1 MTALIEYPASE
12 VPMGAIVAAQLNA
25 ADVRFEANSDVKSP
39 RVTCDKTGEHVEG
52 LAAVMRYVARS
63 GKAEGS
69 RSAMYGTTAL
79 EACQIDSLVDFIDT
93 QLVPGPS
100 FDIASA
106 ALNTFLSSR
115 TYLAGHEISIA
126 DLAAWQRLTS
136 NSQSRRA
143 RTLYAHLDRWC
154 KNIEIIPLVAETFD
168 SYADVKAK
176 KKKTAHEKSKNVKG
190 DAGDPFAIALPNA
203 VDGKVVTRFPPEPSG
218 YLHIGH
224 AKAALLNQE
233 IADRYHGRLLM
244 RFDDTNPTKEKHE
257 YVDSIISD
265 TKTLGLRYENITY
278 TSDYIP
284 QIEDLAER
292 MIKAGMLYAD
302 DTVVDQMREERMH
315 GIESKR
321 RNRSIEENL
330 NIWEQM
336 KAGTEEGFK
345 NCLRVKMDM
354 TNPNKALRDPVCY
367 RCNATP
373 HQRHGE
379 RYKAYPTYDFACP
392 FVDSYEGVT
401 HALRTSEYK
410 DREEQFYRMLKL
422 QQQVWP
428 GLADVVIWD
437 YARLSFMY
445 TVLSKRKLTWFVDQG
460 IVSGWDDPRMP
471 TVQGILR
478 RGMQVPA
485 LREFMLAQ
493 GASKNITLQSWDKI
507 WTINKKLIDPVCPR
521 HTGIEIQDA
530 VRVTLSGVVDETV
543 DVPKHVKNPDVGMKK
558 QVRTGTVII
567 DQADAILLKDGDE
580 ITLMAWGNIIVN
592 KVHRNADGSK
602 VEGVDAT
609 LHLQGDFKKTKL
621 KLTWLADT
629 DQNVPVTLKHY
640 GYLLTK
646 TKLEEDEE
654 FEDFVNRN
662 SERTI
667 KAWGDLN
674 MGSLKAGDVIQL
686 ERRGYYIVDREASS
700 ADGLVLLDI
709 PDGKAKDLIM

>member
-1 MTALIEYPASE
+1 
-12 VPMGAIVAAQLNA
+12 MGAMVAAQLNA
-25 ADVRFEANSDVKSP
+25 ADVRFEESSDVTRP
-39 RVTCDKTGEHVEG
+39 RVTCVTSGEHAEG

-63 GKAEGS
+63 GKAEGAVS
-69 RSAMYGTTAL
+69 GLYGRTAL
-79 EACQIDSLVDFIDT
+79 EACQIDSLVDFIDS
-93 QLVPGPS
+93 QFVAGPS
-100 FDIASA
+100 FDVASA
-106 ALNTFLSSR
+106 TLNTYLSSR
-115 TYLAGHEISIA
+115 TYLSGREISVA
-126 DLAAWQRLTS
+126 DLIAWQKLAS

-143 RTLYAHLDRWC
+143 RSLYVHLDRWC
-154 KNIEIIPLVAETFD
+154 KNIEVIPSVVDTFEK
-168 SYADVKAK
+168 YADSKSK
-176 KKKTAHEKSKNVKG
+176 KKKSAHEKSKNVKG
-190 DAGDPFAIALPNA
+190 EASDPFAIALPNA

-265 TKTLGLRYENITY
+265 TKTLGLQYGDITY

-302 DTVVDQMREERMH
+302 DTAVEQMREERMD
-315 GIESKR
+315 GIESQR
-321 RNRSIEENL
+321 RNRTVEETM

-336 KAGTEEGFK
+336 KAGTEEGLK

-354 TNPNKALRDPVCY
+354 SNPNKALRDPVCY
-367 RCNATP
+367 RCNLTP

-445 TVLSKRKLTWFVDQG
+445 TVLSKRKLTWFVEQG

-485 LREFMLAQ
+485 LREFMMAQ
-493 GASKNITLQSWDKI
+493 GASKNVTLQSWDKI
-507 WTINKKLIDPVCPR
+507 WTINKKLIDQVCPR
-521 HTGIEIQDA
+521 HTGIEVQDA
-530 VRVTLSGVVDETV
+530 VRVTLAGVTEETV
-543 DVPKHVKNPDVGMKK
+543 EVPKHVKNPDVGMKK
-558 QVRTGTVII
+558 QIRTDTAII
-567 DQADAILLKDGDE
+567 DQADALLLEDGME
-580 ITLMAWGNIIVN
+580 ITLMAWGNVIIN
-592 KVHRNADGSK
+592 KVHRNGDGSK
-602 VEGVDAT
+602 VESVDAT
-609 LHLQGDFKKTKL
+609 LHLEGDFKKTKL

-629 DQNVPVTLKHY
+629 DQNVPITLKHY

-646 TKLEEDEE
+646 MKLEEDEE
-654 FEDFVNRN
+654 FEDIVNRN

-667 KAWGDLN
+667 QALGDLN

-686 ERRGYYIVDREASS
+686 ERRGYYIVDREAR
-700 ADGLVLLDI
+700 GGEPIVLIDI
-709 PDGKAKDLIM
+709 PDGKNKEMIM